1 MTARMGAWAAVAAAV
16 VSGCISG
23 AANTLGGTKH
33 ITWLDDGVMIAAT
46 AGQATWSSTAGR
58 DSVEI
63 LGLTSSVSLTIYA
76 ASPTPF
82 ATQTF
87 ACGQTTAEQALLFAY
102 KTEVP
107 DAGTLFTSQSCTLTF
122 TQIGAVG
129 GAPVIGTF
137 EVALNVPGGGTKN
150 IANGSFNV
158 PLSM

>member
-1 MTARMGAWAAVAAAV
+1 MGAWAAVAAAV

-46 AGQATWSSTAGR
+46 AGQATWHPTAG

-63 LGLTSSVSLTIYA
+63 LGLTSSVSLTIPTPRR
-76 ASPTPF
+76 PTPF

-129 GAPVIGTF
+129 GAPSS
-137 EVALNVPGGGTKN
+137 AR
-150 IANGSFNV
+150 SRWR
-158 PLSM
+158 